1 MVNIVNTTITF
12 SLSTPLKLNYLASR
26 LWNVEYDP
34 KKYNGLKLRL
44 RNPQCTALVFSTGRC
59 VLVGANCFDE
69 GRKAIR
75 IIARKISKLI
85 SGVNLTEIR
94 LKNCVA
100 SGKINFP
107 PETLKDAITK
117 NGIEWSYEPELFPA
131 LIFKLNS
138 INVTAF
144 HTGTIFLTGSTS
156 EVHILSTFIDICL
169 L

>member
-1 MVNIVNTTITF
+1 MANIVNTTITF

-34 KKYNGLKLRL
+34 KHYNGMKLRL
-44 RNPQCTALVFSTGRC
+44 RNPRCTALVFSTGNC

-85 SGVNLTEIR
+85 SGVKLTGIK

-107 PETLKDAITK
+107 LNHLKDALTEH
-117 NGIEWSYEPELFPA
+117 GIKWSHEPELFPA

-138 INVTAF
+138 INVTIF

-156 EVHILSTFIDICL
+156 EVDTLSTFIDICL